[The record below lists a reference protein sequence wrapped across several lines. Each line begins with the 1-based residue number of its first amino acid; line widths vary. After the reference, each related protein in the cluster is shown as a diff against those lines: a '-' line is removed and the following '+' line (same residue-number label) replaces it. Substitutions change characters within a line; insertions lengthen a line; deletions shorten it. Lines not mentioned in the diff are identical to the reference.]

1 MGLSENSDRLVIG
14 GGGHPAMMDQIR
26 FISRDSGSIA
36 PLGIGLALISLSAIL
51 VFISASSMFLLQR
64 RLTSLAEFAA
74 LSGARYEISVQ
85 DFLVESKGNG
95 LSGLRVARDDVLD
108 GVTREVKI
116 CKTWRPPVPL
126 LVQIVETE
134 VCGYGAAR
142 AG

>member
-1 MGLSENSDRLVIG
+1 MGLSENSDRHHIG
-14 GGGHPAMMDQIR
+14 GGSHPTMIDEGR
-26 FISRDSGSIA
+26 FIHRDAGSIA

-51 VFISASSMFLLQR
+51 VFVSASSMFLLQR

-74 LSGARYEISVQ
+74 LSGARYGLPVDE
-85 DFLVESKGNG
+85 FLRESKGNG
-95 LSGLRVARDDVLD
+95 LSGLRVALDDVSD

-116 CKTWRPPVPL
+116 CKTWRPPLPV

-134 VCGYGAAR
+134 ICGYGAAR